1 TYKYYDLKKKEAK
14 LVGKRNSAISPTAV
28 VEDKVYVT
36 FYDKNGEYCE
46 GYITKDDY
54 YNGNFDRVV
63 PLIYPNSYY

>member
-1 TYKYYDLKKKEAK
+1 M
-14 LVGKRNSAISPTAV
+14 GKRNSAISPTAV